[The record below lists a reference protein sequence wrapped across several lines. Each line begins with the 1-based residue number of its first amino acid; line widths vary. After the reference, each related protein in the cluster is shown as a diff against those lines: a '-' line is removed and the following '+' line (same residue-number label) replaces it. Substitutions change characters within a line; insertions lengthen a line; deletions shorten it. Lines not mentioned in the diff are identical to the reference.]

1 LHNQDLNFLDAIRMA
16 MEAEHEATT
25 FYSDAVQKTTNPLA
39 RKLFEQLA
47 NFEHYHYTKLADLEE
62 SLCKNDACIMYENRD
77 LDFPVPDEV
86 EQIKQADKMS
96 AMGVITMALEIK
108 SKARERYTALA
119 EQTTDPD
126 GQAMFKRLAEE
137 ERANH
142 HILDKVYWRLNN
154 RGRRAWS
161 RP

>member
-1 LHNQDLNFLDAIRMA
+1 
-16 MEAEHEATT
+16 
-25 FYSDAVQKTTNPLA
+25 
-39 RKLFEQLA
+39 
-47 NFEHYHYTKLADLEE
+47 
-62 SLCKNDACIMYENRD
+62 MYENRD